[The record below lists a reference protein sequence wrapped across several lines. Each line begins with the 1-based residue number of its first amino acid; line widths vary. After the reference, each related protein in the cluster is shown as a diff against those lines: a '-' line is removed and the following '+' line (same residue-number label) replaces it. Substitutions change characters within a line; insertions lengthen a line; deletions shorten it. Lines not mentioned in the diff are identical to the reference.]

1 MVTKQDDANKAMTA
15 AYVLGLDKGMQTI
28 LEHMAEA
35 IAEIQALVSAPAEP
49 DPDDWREA
57 KEEEQSWR
65 QDHADEQHTRGL

>member
-1 MVTKQDDANKAMTA
+1 MVTKKDDANKAMTA

-28 LEHMAEA
+28 VEHMAEA

-57 KEEEQSWR
+57 KE
-65 QDHADEQHTRGL
+65 QDHADEQHTWGL